1 MDLGLVNF
9 RRYML
14 LLQAEL
20 GGTSSEGFG
29 AEADTPHSGE
39 DDLSVDDIDMYLFP

>member
-1 MDLGLVNF
+1 MDLGLANL

-20 GGTSSEGFG
+20 GGTSGEG
-29 AEADTPHSGE
+29 AEADTPISGE